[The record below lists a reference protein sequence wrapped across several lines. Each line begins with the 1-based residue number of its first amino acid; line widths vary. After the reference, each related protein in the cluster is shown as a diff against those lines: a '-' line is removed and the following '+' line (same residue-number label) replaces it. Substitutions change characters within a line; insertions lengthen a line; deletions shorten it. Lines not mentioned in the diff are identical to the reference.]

1 MRKLLLT
8 LLLGTAFTLTGNLA
22 QAADGDTTVVQA
34 HQDVHWN
41 WNGNFHDTVSF
52 PTTGTYQK
60 VIMHYKLGCPSI
72 GCSGWDYTTNIQLW
86 DENNTSDKF
95 ELAKVI
101 TPYAGNRNQGWYHEY
116 KFDVT
121 HLLPLLTGDKV
132 INARYDGWQDG
143 FTITVFFEF
152 IEGTPPRTP
161 LSVDQVY
168 FGGYKYG
175 DNTDPINTQL
185 QTVNITKDANTQQ
198 AEFIMSATGH
208 GFGNNNGQGTNPENC
223 AEFCDKWYKVN
234 IDGSTVA
241 QQTVWR
247 NDCGSEPLYAQTG
260 TWVYNRAGWCPGS
273 ESQVF
278 KHDITASIDSKNTFD
293 VKVDWQN
300 YTANNVNMSY
310 NISGQVVQ
318 YGAANHALDAEIYDV
333 LNPSNYD
340 RYSRYNPT
348 AQKPRIIL
356 RNTGSNT
363 LYSAKIKYGVEGGT
377 FYTVDWVGQLE
388 FMETEEVTLPIPD
401 HNFFKGSSAMIFI
414 AELLEANGSTDE
426 VASNNKYSSPF
437 SNIDQYNGEILLTVR
452 TNNEGQ
458 DTWYKITNAKDSV
471 VLLRNNLSNN
481 TFYRDTLNLP
491 DGAYTFYIED
501 AGGDGLSWW
510 ANTGQGNGSMQ
521 FKNIGL
527 PNSQPPLFINSMEAD
542 FGNLFIQDFSVGYD
556 IVVGNPNYDET
567 GWTPPST
574 VGIQSFSPRQ
584 ENGLI
589 KMYPNPVDNT
599 VNIESVKLDGP
610 VLIQVYNQLGH
621 LVFQSHKNMNMGQN
635 EQIDVTKWSTGIYHI
650 SVSDDLK
657 RETITF
663 IKK

>member
-1 MRKLLLT
+1 MRNLYV
-8 LLLGTAFTLTGNLA
+8 LGFIFISTVLSIPSLY
-22 QAADGDTTVVQA
+22 AADGDTTVVNA
-34 HQDVHWN
+34 HQEVHWN
-41 WNGNFHDTVSF
+41 WNGNFYDTVSF

-72 GCSGWDYTTNIQLW
+72 GCSAWDYTTTIQLW
-86 DENNTSDKF
+86 DENNTSEKF

-101 TPYAGNRNQGWYHEY
+101 TPYAGNKNQGWFHEY

-121 HLLPLLTGDKV
+121 HLMPILQGNKV

-143 FTITVFFEF
+143 FTITVDFEF

-161 LSVDQVY
+161 LSVDPIY

-185 QTVNITKDANTQQ
+185 QTVNVSKDPNTQE
-198 AEFIMSATGH
+198 AEFIITATGH

-223 AEFCDKWYKVN
+223 AEFCDKWYKLKVDN
-234 IDGSTVA
+234 STIA

-278 KHDITASIDSKNTFD
+278 RHDITDFIDGKPDFD

-310 NISGQVVQ
+310 NISAQVIQ
-318 YGAANHALDAEIYDV
+318 YGGANHSLDAEIYDV
-333 LNPSNYD
+333 LNPSTYD

-348 AQKPRIIL
+348 AQKPRVIL
-356 RNTGSNT
+356 RNTGSST

-377 FYTVDWVGQLE
+377 FYTADWVGQLE
-388 FMETEEVTLPIPD
+388 FMESEEVELPIPD
-401 HNFFKGSSAMIFI
+401 HNFFKGSSAKVFI
-414 AELLEANGSTDE
+414 AEVLQPNGGTDE
-426 VASNNKYSSPF
+426 VPSNNKYRSSF
-437 SNIDQYNGEILLTVR
+437 NTLDQYNGEILLTVR

-458 DTWYKITNAKDSV
+458 DTWYRITNAHDSV
-471 VLLRNNLSNN
+471 VLLRNNLSDN
-481 TFYRDTLNLP
+481 TFYRDTLTLP

-510 ANTGQGNGSMQ
+510 ANTAQGNGSMQ

-527 PNSQPPLFINSMEAD
+527 PNSQPPLFINTMEAD
-542 FGNLFIQDFSVGYD
+542 FGNFFVHNFSVGYD
-556 IVVGNPNYDET
+556 IVDGNPNYDET
-567 GWTPPST
+567 IWTPSAP
-574 VGIQSFSPRQ
+574 VGIQKYEHKQ
-584 ENGLI
+584 ETGLI
-589 KMYPNPVDNT
+589 KMYPNPAEDV
-599 VNIESVKLDGP
+599 VNIESVEMEGR
-610 VLIQVYNQLGH
+610 VLIQVYNQIGK
-621 LVFQSHKNMNMGQN
+621 LVFQSHKSMNMGQN
-635 EQIDVTKWSTGIYHI
+635 EQIDVAGWTSGIYHI